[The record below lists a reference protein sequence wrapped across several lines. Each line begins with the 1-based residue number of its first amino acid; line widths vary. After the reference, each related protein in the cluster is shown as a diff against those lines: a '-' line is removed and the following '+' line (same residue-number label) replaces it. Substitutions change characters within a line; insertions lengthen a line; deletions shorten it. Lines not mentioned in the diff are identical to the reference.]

1 MHAEQ
6 LFFRFSVLKFENIL

>member
-6 LFFRFSVLKFENIL
+6 LFNALAQGW